1 MKKKALPHIWLRFF
15 SFYALP
21 CHSTLPKLRYR
32 SVLMVLLWFFSPPFL
47 LGDCVCKD
55 AGSDLRVRVSLGDDG
70 GLQFPHDIKLHHPL
84 AELSE
89 HGQCSGGGKAALSL
103 LNEGGSTRTIVQDTN
118 NGPNPMEDPL
128 QTYLTLI
135 SVLQPLNSPWHSL
148 CRLKHRFVPVVLPV
162 VR

>member
-1 MKKKALPHIWLRFF
+1 
-15 SFYALP
+15 
-21 CHSTLPKLRYR
+21 
-32 SVLMVLLWFFSPPFL
+32 MVLLWFFSPPFL

-89 HGQCSGGGKAALSL
+89 HGQCSGRGKAALLL
-103 LNEGGSTRTIVQDTN
+103 LNEGGSTRTNVQDTN
-118 NGPNPMEDPL
+118 NGPW
-128 QTYLTLI
+128 T
-135 SVLQPLNSPWHSL
+135 SPIQWRIHFKHTSRSFHAHFCPATSKFSLSWHSL
-148 CRLKHRFVPVVLPV
+148 SRLKHRFVPVGLHV

>member
-1 MKKKALPHIWLRFF
+1 
-15 SFYALP
+15 
-21 CHSTLPKLRYR
+21 
-32 SVLMVLLWFFSPPFL
+32 MVLLWFFSPPFL

-89 HGQCSGGGKAALSL
+89 HGQCSGRGKAALSL

-118 NGPNPMEDPL
+118 NGSWTSPINGGS
-128 QTYLTLI
+128 TLNTL

-148 CRLKHRFVPVVLPV
+148 SRLKHRFVPFGLHVVGFTIHRMRRWWTV
-162 VR
+162 IYECIHC